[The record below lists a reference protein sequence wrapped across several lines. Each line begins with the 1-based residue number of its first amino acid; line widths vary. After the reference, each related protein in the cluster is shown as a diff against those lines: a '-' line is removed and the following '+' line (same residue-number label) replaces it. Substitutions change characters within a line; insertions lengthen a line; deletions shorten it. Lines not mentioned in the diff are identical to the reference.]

1 MVDANV
7 KIRGGASDETGWVDD
22 GTNVRLKTSTDKVGL
37 GIATPVTPLDVF
49 EDPTGIQDNT
59 GGGGGAALKAKEKK
73 LFKKNPIRKAI
84 YAYGLVLVPSV
95 FSLGSYLFLLGGGN
109 G

>member
-1 MVDANV
+1 
-7 KIRGGASDETGWVDD
+7 
-22 GTNVRLKTSTDKVGL
+22 
-37 GIATPVTPLDVF
+37 
-49 EDPTGIQDNT
+49 
-59 GGGGGAALKAKEKK
+59 LKAKEKK